1 MNQSKVAAI
10 TGAYK
15 GLGAALSRVF
25 AAKGYKLIIGGRDKD
40 ALGKYADELRVNTE
54 VATALVDVRNK
65 NDCERFVNAAVEKFG
80 RLDLLINNA
89 GIWKLGSIEEEKEED
104 IRNMF
109 GTNVFGPI
117 YTSQAAVKIMKK
129 QGSGHILNI
138 GSTAAVEY
146 KTSHVA
152 YGASKAAII
161 GFTGCLRTEL
171 QDTGIRVSVFSPGG
185 MKTGLFR
192 QHPKR
197 MESGFMEPDFV
208 AGKIMEHIRSPDDE
222 WHVILKKK
230 GKVKKQME

>member
-89 GIWKLGSIEEEKEED
+89 GIWKLGSIEEATEED

-117 YTSQAAVKIMKK
+117 YCSQAAVRIMKK

-138 GSTAAVEY
+138 GSTAAVDY
-146 KTSHVA
+146 KTSHIA
-152 YGASKAAII
+152 YGASKAALI

-171 QDTGIRVSVFSPGG
+171 QGTGIRVSVVSPGG
-185 MKTGLFR
+185 MKTDLFR
-192 QHPKR
+192 SKPER
-197 MESGFMEPDFV
+197 MQKNFMDPNFV
-208 AGKIMEHIRSPDDE
+208 AERILEHVENPSDE
-222 WHVILKKK
+222 WHTILRRIK
-230 GKVKKQME
+230 